1 MCSVLPALADN
12 IKSTIIGE
20 VKGVCVWGGGG
31 VLCADLFKHK
41 NNVKDFLALQ
51 VCRA

>member
-12 IKSTIIGE
+12 IKSTMIGE
-20 VKGVCVWGGGG
+20 VKGGCVWG